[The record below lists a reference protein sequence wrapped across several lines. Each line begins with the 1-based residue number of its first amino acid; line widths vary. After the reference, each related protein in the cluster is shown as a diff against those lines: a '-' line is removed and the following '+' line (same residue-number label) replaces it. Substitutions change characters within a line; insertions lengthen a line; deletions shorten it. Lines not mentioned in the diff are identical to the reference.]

1 MGEEKKVTGDEYLF
15 EIAVFLATSARGCL
29 DEPPSYGPFRL
40 IDALSRL
47 VDLPKYAPCLS
58 DDAFLRNIK
67 AEVDKK
73 KFLVMFDPE
82 GFKNFLDELVHQF
95 ARELKKR
102 TLGSTSGS

>member
-1 MGEEKKVTGDEYLF
+1 MGDEKKVRGDEYLF

-47 VDLPKYAPCLS
+47 IDLPKYAPCLS
-58 DDAFLRNIK
+58 DDPFLRNIK
-67 AEVDKK
+67 AEIDKK

-82 GFKNFLDELVHQF
+82 GFKSFLDELVQQF

-102 TLGSTSGS
+102 TLK